1 MSDENYNHG
10 RVNGQTPYGLQSG
23 SQAYMDAMRGVR
35 ENEDE
40 QRRLDQIR
48 QNYTSQPVH
57 TSAPSGDPGFALG
70 LIAIVVVVVAWILEY
85 LLKVFGTA
93 VAVVGWASRWGE
105 LEMPSMAVAFW
116 YNYVLLV
123 PLKGFSALWAMIV
136 SRGLT
141 DWLIVDV
148 PLAIVAGYVYA
159 VLLMAV
165 WLIVKSWLEKAG
177 IKYAKTVVFLLPG
190 FALGLWYT
198 LKIVW

>member
-1 MSDENYNHG
+1 MSDEHYNHG
-10 RVNGQTPYGLQSG
+10 SVHGQAPYGLQPG

-35 ENEDE
+35 EYEDK

-48 QNYTSQPVH
+48 QNYAAQPTH
-57 TSAPSGDPGFALG
+57 TSAPPGDPGFALG
-70 LIAIVVVVVAWILEY
+70 LIAIVVVVAALLLEF

-93 VAVVGWASRWGE
+93 IAVVEWVSRWRE

-123 PLKGFSALWAMIV
+123 PLKGFRALWAMIV
-136 SRGLT
+136 SRGIT

-159 VLLMAV
+159 VLLMAI
-165 WLIVKSWLEKAG
+165 WLIIKSWLQKAR
-177 IKYAKTVVFLLPG
+177 IKYAKTVVFVLPG
-190 FALGLWYT
+190 IALGSWYT